1 MSHFFG
7 ISHLVV
13 FDLIKIDSL
22 RELIGLAEG
31 DHGDFVLAGHVGDHG
46 GAHLGDDAAIAE
58 DVAGADEDFGG
69 THDKC
74 TDALDQCVDAL
85 DAPRAEAFDEAA
97 ARKGGAGVHHDDCDV
112 IALLVRLHKETLE
125 HEIDADNHYRVIA
138 LL

>member
-22 RELIGLAEG
+22 RELISLAKG

-69 THDKC
+69 AHDQR
-74 TDALDQCVDAL
+74 TDALDQSVDAL
-85 DAPRAEAFDEAA
+85 DAPRAEAFDKAA
-97 ARKGGAGVHHDDCDV
+97 AGKGGTGVHHDDCDV
-112 IALLVRLHKETLE
+112 IALLVRLHEETLE
-125 HEIDADNHYRVIA
+125 HEIDADNHYRVVS